1 MSKTMKPMTP
11 EEAARAEQAYILR
24 IYEGKTY
31 VQIAEQLGYGGAVPA
46 RTAMQAVQRLD
57 AEIQAG
63 QREQPVDPDK
73 KRRRLAEQLVRNVT
87 PRATRPPVT

>member
-1 MSKTMKPMTP
+1 MTP

-24 IYEGKTY
+24 TYEGKTF
-31 VQIAEQLGYGGAVPA
+31 VQIAEQLGYGGAIPA
-46 RTAMQAVQRLD
+46 NTAMRAAQRFD

-63 QREQPVDPDK
+63 QRERPADPDK
-73 KRRRLAEQLVRNVT
+73 KRRRLSEQLARNVA

>member
-1 MSKTMKPMTP
+1 MYDQK
-11 EEAARAEQAYILR
+11 AYV
-24 IYEGKTY
+24 E
-31 VQIAEQLGYGGAVPA
+31 IAELVGYGGAVPGK
-46 RTAMQAVQRLD
+46 TAQQAVQRLD

-73 KRRRLAEQLVRNVT
+73 KRRRLAEQLIRNVT